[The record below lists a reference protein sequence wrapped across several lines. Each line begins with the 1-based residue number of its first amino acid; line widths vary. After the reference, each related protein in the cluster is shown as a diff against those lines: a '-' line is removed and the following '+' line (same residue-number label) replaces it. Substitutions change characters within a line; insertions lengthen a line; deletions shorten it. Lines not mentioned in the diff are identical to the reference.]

1 MNQRWQRGRI
11 VEKYISY
18 CSSLTKLWTPSLPA
32 AILSE
37 IATITAG
44 KPAMHYKKQW
54 KKVKESISLDH
65 SDQFIHS
72 AKQVQ
77 REIAVK

>member
-1 MNQRWQRGRI
+1 MNQRWQRRRL

-18 CSSLTKLWTPSLPA
+18 CSSLTKLCTPSLPA

-44 KPAMHYKKQW
+44 KPAVHYKRKKQ
-54 KKVKESISLDH
+54 VKESISLDR
-65 SDQFIHS
+65 SDQFIHN
-72 AKQVQ
+72 V
-77 REIAVK
+77 

>member
-1 MNQRWQRGRI
+1 MAKGKNSR
-11 VEKYISY
+11 KISY

-44 KPAMHYKKQW
+44 NPAMRYKKR
-54 KKVKESISLDH
+54 KKIKESISLDH
-65 SDQFIHS
+65 SDQFIRN

-77 REIAVK
+77 REIKAK